1 MTENSTILI
10 IDDSRPTIVHLEK
23 ILEPLGCNILT
34 AENGA
39 EGIKMYKSK
48 PDCIELVIT
57 DIVMP
62 KKEGM
67 ETIKELLLMNPGLKI
82 IAMTLGNIDYL
93 TWAEMFG
100 AVETLVKPFPAN
112 TLEIVKSTLES

>member
-10 IDDSRPTIVHLEK
+10 IDDSRPAIIHLEK
-23 ILEPLGCNILT
+23 ILKPLGRIILK

-39 EGIKMYKSK
+39 EGIKLYKAN
-48 PDCIELVIT
+48 PDRIDLVIT

-67 ETIKELLLMNPGLKI
+67 ETIKDLLAMNPRLKV
-82 IAMTLGNIDYL
+82 IAMTSANLDYL
-93 TWAEMFG
+93 IWAETLG
-100 AVETLVKPFPAN
+100 AVTTLIKPFPAN
-112 TLEIVKSTLES
+112 TLETVKSTLES